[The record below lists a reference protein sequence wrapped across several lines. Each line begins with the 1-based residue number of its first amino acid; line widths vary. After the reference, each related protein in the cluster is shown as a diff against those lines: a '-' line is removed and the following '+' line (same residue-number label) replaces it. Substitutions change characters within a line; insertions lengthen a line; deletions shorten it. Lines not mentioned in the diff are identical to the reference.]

1 MKKIIILLL
10 VFAGLFAFV
19 YFYEIQGQKEREAAK
34 EKEEKLVSLERDKIS
49 EIEIARQGSEP
60 VLLKKSGN
68 DWSVRK
74 PIETPADSSTVDS
87 LLSATSTAK
96 IDRKL
101 EKAGKEASKYGL
113 ADPRLRVVLKGGKE
127 QRTLLFGSKDFTG
140 NQVYVQVQGS
150 PDIYLTSDYLFNSAD
165 KELKDWRNRKVLTFD
180 RNQVQNI
187 EINRATDQIK
197 LKKQGEK
204 WVLEQPTQ
212 ETADE
217 AAVSSLLSTLESAEA
232 QKFVTE
238 QPDDLK
244 TYGLLEP
251 AATVRIRE
259 QGKDSWK
266 TLELGKKEDD
276 GYLART
282 TDRTPVFSVKTDL
295 YDKLNQKLWEFRDKN
310 VVDVEQDRVAQLT
323 FKRAD
328 AEIVLKRQEDGKWV
342 VQKPD
347 SLKGK
352 EAFTYKFWYPLTDIK
367 YQSIEDRAAGA
378 AGSAKPDIQVTV
390 KLKDGSQRSY
400 EFSQQ
405 GDKYLARKVD
415 ANRAGSIS
423 KESFEGLKFKPE
435 DLV

>member
-1 MKKIIILLL
+1 MKTILILLV

-19 YFYEIQGQKEREAAK
+19 YFYEIQGEKAREEAK
-34 EKEEKLVSLERDKIS
+34 QKEEKLVSLDRDKVS

-74 PIETPADSSTVDS
+74 PVETPADSGTVDS
-87 LLSATSTAK
+87 FLSATSTAR
-96 IDRKL
+96 IERKL
-101 EKAGKEASKYGL
+101 EKVGKEASKYGL
-113 ADPRLRVVLKGGKE
+113 ADPRLRVVLKGEKE

-150 PDIYLTSDYLFNSAD
+150 PDVYLTSDYLFNSAD

-187 EINRATDQIK
+187 EITRASDQIK

-204 WVLEQPTQ
+204 WVLEQPIQ

-232 QKFVTE
+232 QKFVAE

-244 TYGLLEP
+244 TYGLDQP
-251 AATVRIRE
+251 AATVRVRE

-276 GYLART
+276 SYLART
-282 TDRTPVFSVKTDL
+282 TDRTPVFTLKTDL
-295 YDKLNQKLWEFRDKN
+295 YDKLNQKLWEFRDKG
-310 VVDVEQDRVAQLT
+310 VVEVEQDRVAQLT

-328 AEIVLKRQEDGKWV
+328 AEIVLKRQDDGKWV

-367 YQSIEDRAAGA
+367 YQSLDDRVTGA
-378 AGSAKPDIQVTV
+378 TGSAKPDIQVTV
-390 KLKDGSQRSY
+390 KLKDGSQRGY

-415 ANRAGSIS
+415 ANRVGTIS
-423 KESFEGLKFKPE
+423 KESFEALRFKPE